1 MDNIY
6 LTVDQISDRVSKEAL
21 SDRLIKKRC
30 EHYSNNA
37 KLDSKGN
44 EYVGRLDKALSY
56 LSNRNL
62 RLENWC
68 IGVITVPDCPDII
81 LSIYTYHRDYGD
93 FNGSDYKDSQRYLDS
108 GKILHPLDAEGHRR
122 LFLSIIKE
130 TLLRPDVY
138 TDGVPQKWTIVNN
151 ARDVKYKLNNGI
163 IGYGNSV
170 EWRANFEGA
179 YGYSCPSIIK
189 DHG

>member
-6 LTVDQISDRVSKEAL
+6 LIIDQISDRVSKEAL
-21 SDRLIKKRC
+21 SDRLIKERC
-30 EHYSNNA
+30 EYYSNNA

-44 EYVGRLDKALSY
+44 EYGDRLDEAVSY
-56 LSNRNL
+56 CSNRHL
-62 RLENWC
+62 RLENLC
-68 IGVITVPDCPDII
+68 VGVITVPDCPDII
-81 LSIYTYHRDYGD
+81 LSIYTYHRDYDD

-108 GKILHPLDAEGHRR
+108 GKIIHPLDVEGHRR

-138 TDGVPQKWTIVNN
+138 IDGVPQEWTIVKN

-179 YGYSCPSIIK
+179 YGYNCHSIIK